1 MCVLLQRWRMQTKN
15 RTERTHW
22 MVREVKVHWTWASIH
37 EHVSSSVMSVSSW
50 PFHLLKTFSAAAS
63 VANIQCGFRALKSV
77 SLWRMLLCLF
87 IGLFLYFLIV
97 AMQGPFLHHWLLL
110 GRGHHSLIHPLLRDS
125 DLLKELC
132 SPCPLPLLLLLH
144 SVCEFCS
151 CCSSLFYRQH
161 QIQSSGSGSEHIH
174 NCLLSSVNTPWYECI
189 YTISL
194 QLMIFCY
201 EVSFESRHC
210 PGRRFF
216 VQKMAGFCCHC
227 VYFCSRLPTHKVK
240 RLLSLLILDPVQNHF
255 CGHSAYLSAF
265 FWRDVILYITL
276 SKLSKILYISRCLT
290 LCESCYHPS

>member
-1 MCVLLQRWRMQTKN
+1 M
-15 RTERTHW
+15 
-22 MVREVKVHWTWASIH
+22 SIH
-37 EHVSSSVMSVSSW
+37 SWTCFFFSNVGVSSW

-144 SVCEFCS
+144 SVYEFCLQLLLFS
-151 CCSSLFYRQH
+151 VLQTAPDPILWFWQWAHPQLSSL
-161 QIQSSGSGSEHIH
+161 
-174 NCLLSSVNTPWYECI
+174 WYHL
-189 YTISL
+189 THLDISL

-201 EVSFESRHC
+201 EVSFESRH
-210 PGRRFF
+210 FF
-216 VQKMAGFCCHC
+216 VEKMTDFCCHC
-227 VYFCSRLPTHKVK
+227 VYFCSHLPTHKVK

-265 FWRDVILYITL
+265 FWIGVILYITL
-276 SKLSKILYISRCLT
+276 SKLSKTLYISRCLT
-290 LCESCYHPS
+290 LYESCYHPS